1 MNRKSKENIDFGIY
15 AALGL
20 SIGVIFGVISNQ
32 LGLGI
37 SLGLFLGT
45 AGYGI
50 IYCFKKE
57 SKQ

>member
-50 IYCFKKE
+50 IYC
-57 SKQ
+57 